1 LPSRRK
7 YRVARE
13 ADSKEKAVIAVLPYC
28 GAAPLPGELLTRF
41 NPDPV
46 LIAALILA
54 MTLQLWRVKALSF
67 PRRAAA
73 IAGWLAAAI
82 ALMSPLC
89 ALSVALFSARVA
101 QHMMLILIAA
111 PLIAL
116 GMPVQTRRAGWPLWI
131 STLIF
136 FLGLWFWHMPRP
148 YGATFSSVAVYWC
161 MHLSLFGGAIWLWR
175 ELLQE
180 SPANTAQAFVAGA
193 LTSVQMGLLGAVLSL
208 ADHSLFPWHLTTTW
222 AWSLTPLEDQQLGGV
237 IMWVPGIA
245 LFLWVAVRSLA
256 RLWSSFEGAR
266 AA

>member
-1 LPSRRK
+1 M
-7 YRVARE
+7 
-13 ADSKEKAVIAVLPYC
+13 IAELPYC
-28 GAAPLPGELLTRF
+28 GAAPFPGELWTRF

-46 LIAALILA
+46 LIAAFVIL
-54 MTLQLWRVKALSF
+54 MSLQLWQVRALPR
-67 PRRAAA
+67 PRRAAVV
-73 IAGWLAAAI
+73 AGWLAAAI

-89 ALSVALFSARVA
+89 ALSVALFSARVG
-101 QHMMLILIAA
+101 QHMILVLIAA

-116 GMPVQTRRAGWPLWI
+116 GMPMQTRHAGWPLWV

-136 FLGLWFWHMPRP
+136 FLALWFWHMPGP

-175 ELLQE
+175 ELLHH
-180 SPANTAQAFVAGA
+180 SPANTAAAFFAGA
-193 LTSVQMGLLGAVLSL
+193 VTSMQMGLLGAVLSL
-208 ADHSLFPWHLTTTW
+208 ADHALFRWHLTTTW
-222 AWSLTPLEDQQLGGV
+222 AWGLAPLEDQQLGGV

-256 RLWSSFEGAR
+256 RLWSSLEGTR